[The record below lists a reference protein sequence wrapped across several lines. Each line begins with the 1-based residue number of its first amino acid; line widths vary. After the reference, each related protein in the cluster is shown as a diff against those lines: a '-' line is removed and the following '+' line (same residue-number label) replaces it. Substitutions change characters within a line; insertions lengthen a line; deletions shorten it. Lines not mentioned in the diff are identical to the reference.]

1 MNDRL
6 RAVATSVA
14 TVALFAL
21 TTAIL
26 PPAAA
31 SAQSSVTGSAGA
43 PEQGTLAGVNDWE
56 CEPSPQHPR
65 PVVLVHGTGRSM
77 QESWGNAENPN
88 DQGPLIKPLK
98 ADGYCVFALN
108 YGFAPSL
115 FLGPIPIPADR
126 NWWGHAAIEDAAVEL
141 DGFIEKVRT
150 KTGSAQV
157 DVVGH
162 SQGATVT
169 RQYLRFAGGADQENP
184 ANNKVHTLVMLAP
197 STHGTSYRG
206 QYLTVDAAI
215 AAGASKSSQQ
225 QIIGSEFLA
234 RLNAGQET
242 FPGIDYT
249 VIASRTDRT
258 ITPYTGSFL
267 NGAPGASLQNMYVQD
282 ECQNQDLFV
291 GHSRKS
297 FDTGP
302 NPQAGILEHSA
313 PIFLARKALDPTLAG
328 TIPCSG

>member
-26 PPAAA
+26 PSATA
-31 SAQSSVTGSAGA
+31 SAQSSMTGSAA
-43 PEQGTLAGVNDWE
+43 EPEQGQLAGTNDWE
-56 CEPSPQHPR
+56 CEPSPEHPR

-77 QESWGNAENPN
+77 QESWGNTENPS
-88 DQGPLIKPLK
+88 DKGPLIKPLK
-98 ADGYCVFALN
+98 DDGYCVFALN

-115 FLGPIPIPADR
+115 FLGPTPIPAGRD
-126 NWWGHAAIEDAAVEL
+126 WWGHAAIEDAAVEL
-141 DGFIEKVRT
+141 AEFIDKVRT
-150 KTGSAQV
+150 ETGSAQV

-162 SQGATVT
+162 SQGGTVT
-169 RQYLRFAGGADQENP
+169 RQYLRFAGGADQQNP
-184 ANNKVHTLVMLAP
+184 ANSKVHTLVMLAP
-197 STHGTSYRG
+197 STHGTSYRD
-206 QYLTVDAAI
+206 QYPTVEAAR

-234 RLNAGQET
+234 TLNAGQET

-249 VIASRTDRT
+249 VIASKTDRT

-267 NGAPGASLQNMYVQD
+267 DAAPGPSLRNVYVQD
-282 ECQNQDLFV
+282 ECQDQDLFV

-302 NPQAGILEHSA
+302 NPQVGLLEHPA
-313 PIFLARKALDPTLAG
+313 PVFLARKALDPNLQG
-328 TIPCSG
+328 TIPCS